1 MKKERGDSAE
11 YSGPTP
17 SLGSLFEGITEPPP
31 IVVEVPRIDATPA
44 PAAAGSKSSQRAAE
58 LAAADP
64 FRRDSWRAILLV
76 LGANASPI
84 SLARLSERTG
94 LAINVVCAR
103 VSELKGQWIDVV
115 DGACESDA
123 KPGLR
128 VDGLQ
133 LTAAGRARVR
143 GAAA

>member
-11 YSGPTP
+11 YSGRTP

-31 IVVEVPRIDATPA
+31 IVVEVPRIDAMPA

-76 LGANASPI
+76 LGASATPI

-94 LAINVVCAR
+94 LPINVACAR
-103 VSELKGQWIDVV
+103 VSELRAV
-115 DGACESDA
+115 D
-123 KPGLR
+123 R
-128 VDGLQ
+128 
-133 LTAAGRARVR
+133 GR
-143 GAAA
+143 